1 MAMIFDSEEEETL
14 EGVLDEDSDEN
25 DEDYVPDKKALRH
38 SDSDTE
44 YSPTKREKVKSPKGK
59 KAKPIPT
66 KSTRATRRNS
76 AITPTKPAKKSVKT
90 VAKTPPSKRKSS
102 ARSSKQDDED
112 EVEEEA
118 IISPLRRS
126 SRSGS
131 QSRSISYAD
140 ADVSD
145 ESMDEEDI
153 VVATKKTE
161 ERKKRVDNLWSSFKE
176 ETSKPTRKAPRK
188 RSPQKNT
195 TTALKANNEIE
206 NEDNKSEEKEEGTSK
221 LEIVEEE
228 QKNEKLKSTTIDLTE
243 TDQKE
248 DVDEHK
254 SKDKIDDKDK
264 IEIKDKI
271 DDKEDITDVT
281 KATGVDKKVEEED
294 TNVKSKNEE
303 INNIKTNLNEKEVE
317 NKEKTEEKIE
327 LKTVE
332 KPEEKTDEKIENNK
346 DEKKSEADVIKD
358 DAKVVKDGKVE
369 ITESYDFAGEEIKV
383 KKLVDAK
390 SLEKP
395 EKPKETDTNG
405 STSTSGLT
413 KVASGLKRGAAV
425 SGLSGV
431 LGSLEKKKKI
441 SVLDKSK
448 LDWNSYKD
456 DAGLEDELKSNRNA
470 GYLDKQEFL
479 QRVDYKQWEN
489 EREMRLMS
497 NRK

>member
-1 MAMIFDSEEEETL
+1 
-14 EGVLDEDSDEN
+14 
-25 DEDYVPDKKALRH
+25 
-38 SDSDTE
+38 
-44 YSPTKREKVKSPKGK
+44 
-59 KAKPIPT
+59 
-66 KSTRATRRNS
+66 
-76 AITPTKPAKKSVKT
+76 
-90 VAKTPPSKRKSS
+90 
-102 ARSSKQDDED
+102 
-112 EVEEEA
+112 VEEEDTNVK
-118 IISPLRRS
+118 SKN
-126 SRSGS
+126 
-131 QSRSISYAD
+131 
-140 ADVSD
+140 
-145 ESMDEEDI
+145 EEI
-153 VVATKKTE
+153 NNIKT
-161 ERKKRVDNLWSSFKE
+161 NL
-176 ETSKPTRKAPRK
+176 
-188 RSPQKNT
+188 N
-195 TTALKANNEIE
+195 
-206 NEDNKSEEKEEGTSK
+206 EKE
-221 LEIVEEE
+221 VEN
-228 QKNEKLKSTTIDLTE
+228 K
-243 TDQKE
+243 
-248 DVDEHK
+248 V
-254 SKDKIDDKDK
+254 
-264 IEIKDKI
+264 

>member
-76 AITPTKPAKKSVKT
+76 ARTPTKPAKKAVKS

-221 LEIVEEE
+221 IEIVEER

-243 TDQKE
+243 TDKKE
-248 DVDEHK
+248 DIDEHK

-264 IEIKDKI
+264 VDIKDKV